1 MAIHAFYSFFKTVA
15 PTFFFKMS
23 TNIFFQNVSTF
34 FLEFFST
41 FSASSSL
48 DPATGGGGGRSTA
61 DGWVT
66 AAQAE
71 VQPRGGHR
79 CPCSLLTNPQR
90 GTRAQKEPTAG
101 VAEAPVRRPRR
112 RKHERQSNSGRVD
125 EIRIWCDDPT
135 TTRNQLICDRFCMTF
150 SENVI
155 DMLMAHSGLDFGPRL
170 YDRALISS

>member
-23 TNIFFQNVSTF
+23 INIFFQNVSTF
-34 FLEFFST
+34 FGNFFNIFRFFIFGSGDRWWGWT
-41 FSASSSL
+41 VDGRRDGSQRRKPRCSRGE
-48 DPATGGGGGRSTA
+48 ATGAPALSWRFRSGA
-61 DGWVT
+61 L
-66 AAQAE
+66 A
-71 VQPRGGHR
+71 R
-79 CPCSLLTNPQR
+79 
-90 GTRAQKEPTAG
+90 KEPTAG
-101 VAEAPVRRPRR
+101 VAEAPARRPRR

-150 SENVI
+150 SESVT